1 MALTVLVMAATLLA
15 GCSGEPE
22 QDNYIAIVNG
32 EGIPEED
39 YQAQLT
45 QFIQMVQLQYGV
57 DAEEDEDL
65 MAELE
70 EITLQNLIN
79 RTLLVQ
85 ESESQGL
92 DVSEAEVEENI
103 EEIKSRYED
112 DEQFNEALA
121 ADGLDIEGLTDMIKE
136 DMLIESLIN
145 EITSKLSIPE
155 DDIPEEEIEQYY
167 EQQKLMAEAQG
178 YQIPSLEESRQQ
190 IISSIIEQTKQAEEQ
205 QAIEELIADLTEK
218 SDIEIF

>member
-1 MALTVLVMAATLLA
+1 MAATLLA

-45 QFIQMVQLQYGV
+45 QFIQMVRLQYGV
-57 DAEEDEDL
+57 DAEEDEEL
-65 MAELE
+65 LAELE
-70 EITLQNLIN
+70 EITLQNMIN

-92 DVSEAEVEENI
+92 DVSDAEVEENI

-121 ADGLDIEGLTDMIKE
+121 ADGLDIEGLTEMIRE
-136 DMLIESLIN
+136 DMLIESLIF
-145 EITSKLSIPE
+145 EITSEVLVSE
-155 DDIPEEEIEQYY
+155 DDISEKEIEQLY
-167 EQQKLMAEAQG
+167 EQRKQTAQAQG
-178 YQIPSLEESRQQ
+178 YEFPPLEESRQQ
-190 IISSIIEQTKQAEEQ
+190 IINSLVVQKTEEEEQ

>member
-22 QDNYIAIVNG
+22 QDDYIAIVNG

-85 ESESQGL
+85 EGESQGL

-121 ADGLDIEGLTDMIKE
+121 ADGLDIEGLTEMIRE
-136 DMLIESLIN
+136 DMLIESLIFQ
-145 EITSKLSIPE
+145 ITSEVLVSE
-155 DDIPEEEIEQYY
+155 DDISEEEIEQYY

-178 YQIPSLEESRQQ
+178 YEFPPLEESRQQ
-190 IISSIIEQTKQAEEQ
+190 IINSLIAQKTENEEQ

-218 SDIEIF
+218 SDIEVF